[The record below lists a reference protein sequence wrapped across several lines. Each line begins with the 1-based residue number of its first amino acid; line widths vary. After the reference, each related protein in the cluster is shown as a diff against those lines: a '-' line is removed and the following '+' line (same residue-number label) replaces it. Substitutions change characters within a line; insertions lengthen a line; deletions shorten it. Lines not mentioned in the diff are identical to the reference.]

1 MTALEMSST
10 ASKIN
15 RSVYYWEDFQ
25 FNNLKE
31 STVGR
36 KGLSLFQLK
45 DMDVPIP
52 EFFVVS
58 SSVFDKFVSSALLR
72 DSEKLLEGG
81 RNPEESEIYTSFSKT
96 DFEEGFLEE
105 LVTAYTRLSG
115 FTDAWVSIRSSVV
128 FPSAPE
134 VSFSGVFSTEL
145 NVRGL
150 KNLIDSIKRI
160 YASLFTDDVVAYAS
174 SKGINLSDVRL
185 AVVVQR
191 MVQAEVSGVAFTVDP
206 ITQDP
211 SKLSIEAVFGLGE
224 TISLGELTPDT
235 YLLNKKDLNI
245 LEKRIAPQEWMKVR
259 MMNATNGKPA
269 VQKIR
274 ISNNWSHRQKVE
286 DKYLKEI
293 SKIALIVENKV
304 RLAQNIE
311 WVLAGGKVWIL
322 QSKDL
327 YEKSYE
333 PAVVIDSRDF
343 DTLAEVLKWS
353 IDKYSG
359 IGMLESKAVEHAKKI
374 VQGNKHIPSLTEKLI
389 NIAKKQ
395 VASKPKVENVT
406 MAEKKE
412 DLLVSG
418 IGASFGQAVGKVI
431 LLDKDKDIAISKNN
445 ILVIKN
451 YASEMESLIVHCGGV
466 IMDTG
471 GVTSDTAILCREFDI
486 PAVVGTE
493 NASSVL
499 KDGDIVRIDGNSGSV
514 YKERSEEVKEQ
525 VESEETS
532 LQHPVV
538 QAYKEENLAGID
550 LLRSVQADPVKVEEV
565 SGLKIPKDMSLAPSA
580 TKVFVNPTGKVNEMI
595 DYVGNSHGLVYVDLD
610 KILLSVGRH
619 TLAFVEDKKF
629 VEYSKDISEKIC
641 EVVDL
646 AQGNQVILSIGSSTV
661 GEFRSLTRG
670 KEFESHDVEN
680 SVHGLPHYIA
690 NKDLLKRVLMIVRR
704 VRNVYKKRNVHI
716 AIHSPMNGS
725 LMKEFKK
732 SLSAV
737 GLRRTSTFGIY
748 AVIDNPTEVILAD
761 EIFESKIDGV
771 VLNMPRIVR
780 IMQGFGM
787 DEVDAKYNLG
797 INSSFKIV
805 DAIKDITRNT
815 SRQVIVMAENNK
827 DLIKYCVQIGVY
839 GISVNYQD
847 IKESRKLVSDEEAK
861 LILGKK

>member
-1 MTALEMSST
+1 MSPTAP
-10 ASKIN
+10 KIN
-15 RSVYYWEDFQ
+15 RSIYYWEDFESK
-25 FNNLKE
+25 NLKE

-45 DMDVPIP
+45 DMDVPVP
-52 EFFVVS
+52 EFFIIS
-58 SSVFDKFVSSALLR
+58 SSIYDKFISSSLVR

-81 RNPEESEIYTSFSKT
+81 RNPEESEIVNSFFKT

-115 FTDAWVSIRSSVV
+115 FTDAWVSVRSSVV

-145 NVRGL
+145 NVRGVR
-150 KNLIDSIKRI
+150 NLIDSVKRI
-160 YASLFTDDVVAYAS
+160 YASLFTDDVVAYAA

-185 AVVVQR
+185 AIVVER

-235 YLLNKKDLNI
+235 YLLSKKDLNI

-259 MMNATNGKPA
+259 MMNSSNGKPA

-274 ISNNWSHRQKVE
+274 ISNNWSHRQKIE

-311 WVLAGGKVWIL
+311 WVLAGGKIWVL

-333 PAVVIDSRDF
+333 PAIVIDNRDF
-343 DTLAEVLKWS
+343 DTLAEVLKWT

-374 VQGNKHIPSLTEKLI
+374 VHGNKHTPSFTEKLI
-389 NIAKKQ
+389 SIAKTQIVNK
-395 VASKPKVENVT
+395 SKVENVT

-431 LLDKDKDIAISKNN
+431 LVEKDKEISISKND
-445 ILVIKN
+445 ILVIKK
-451 YASEMESLIVHCGGV
+451 YGSEMESLIVHCGGV

-471 GVTSDTAILCREFDI
+471 GLTSDTAILCREFDI
-486 PAVVGTE
+486 PAIVGTE

-525 VESEETS
+525 VESKENT

-538 QAYKEENLAGID
+538 EAYKEEDLVGID
-550 LLRSVQADPVKVEEV
+550 LLRNVQAEPVKIEE
-565 SGLKIPKDMSLAPSA
+565 SSNLKIPKDMSLAPSA
-580 TKVFVNPTGKVNEMI
+580 TKVYANPFGRVSEMI
-595 DYVGNSHGLVYVDLD
+595 DYIGNSHGLVYIDLD
-610 KILLSVGRH
+610 RILLSVGRH
-619 TLAFVEDKKF
+619 ILAFVEDKKF

-641 EVVDL
+641 EIADL
-646 AQGNQVILSIGSSTV
+646 AQGNQVILSLGSSTV
-661 GEFRSLTRG
+661 GEFRALTRG
-670 KEFESHDVEN
+670 KEFESHDLDS
-680 SVHGLPHYIA
+680 SVHGLSHYIA
-690 NKDLLKRVLMIVRR
+690 NKELLKRVLMIVRR
-704 VRNVYKKRNVHI
+704 VRNVYKKRNLHI
-716 AIHSPMNGS
+716 SVHSPMNGS
-725 LMKEFKK
+725 LMKDFKK

-771 VLNMPRIVR
+771 ILNMPRIVR
-780 IMQGFGM
+780 VMQGFGM
-787 DEVDAKYNLG
+787 DEVNSKYNLG

-805 DAIKDITRNT
+805 DAIKDTTRNT

-827 DLIKYCVQIGVY
+827 DLIKYCVQTGVY

>member
-1 MTALEMSST
+1 MSST
-10 ASKIN
+10 VQKIN
-15 RSVYYWEDFQ
+15 RSLYYWEDFESK
-25 FNNLKE
+25 NLKE

-52 EFFVVS
+52 EFFIIS
-58 SSVFDKFVSSALLR
+58 SFVYDKFVSTALLR

-81 RNPEESEIYTSFSKT
+81 RNPEESEILSSFSKT
-96 DFEEGFLEE
+96 DFEESFLEE

-115 FTDAWVSIRSSVV
+115 FTDAWVSVRSSVV
-128 FPSAPE
+128 FPSTPE

-145 NVRGL
+145 NVRGV
-150 KNLIDSIKRI
+150 KNLIDSVKRI
-160 YASLFTDDVVAYAS
+160 YASLFTDDVVAYAA

-185 AVVVQR
+185 AVVVER

-259 MMNATNGKPA
+259 MMGNSNGKPA
-269 VQKIR
+269 VQKIK

-286 DKYLKEI
+286 DKYLLEI
-293 SKIALIVENKV
+293 SKIALIVENKA

-311 WVLAGGKVWIL
+311 WVLAGGKIWVL
-322 QSKDL
+322 QSKEL

-333 PAVVIDSRDF
+333 PAVVVDSRDF
-343 DTLAEVLKWS
+343 DTLAEVLKWV

-359 IGMLESKAVEHAKKI
+359 IGMLESKVVENARKI
-374 VQGNKHIPSLTEKLI
+374 VQGNKHTPSFTEKLI
-389 NIAKKQ
+389 NIARSQ
-395 VASKPKVENVT
+395 VANKSRVENVT

-412 DLLVSG
+412 DLLLSG

-431 LLDKDKDIAISKNN
+431 LLDRDRDIAISKND
-445 ILVIKN
+445 ILVIKQ

-471 GVTSDTAILCREFDI
+471 GITSDTSILCREFDI
-486 PAVVGTE
+486 PAIVGTE
-493 NASSVL
+493 NGSSVL
-499 KDGDIVRIDGNSGSV
+499 KNGDIVRIDGNSGSV

-525 VESEETS
+525 VESKENT
-532 LQHPVV
+532 LQHPVI
-538 QAYKEENLAGID
+538 QAYKEEDLVGID
-550 LLRSVQADPVKVEEV
+550 LLRNIQAQPVKVEE
-565 SGLKIPKDMSLAPSA
+565 SSDLRIPKDMSLAPSA
-580 TKVFVNPTGKVNEMI
+580 TKVFVNPTGNVSEMM
-595 DYVGNSHGLVYVDLD
+595 DFVGNSHGLVYVDLD

-619 TLAFVEDKKF
+619 TLAFVEDNKF

-641 EVVDL
+641 EVVNL
-646 AQGNQVILSIGSSTV
+646 AQGNQVILSLGSSIV
-661 GEFRSLTRG
+661 GEFRALTRG
-670 KEFESHDVEN
+670 KEFESHDLDN

-704 VRNVYKKRNVHI
+704 VRNVYKKRNIDI
-716 AIHSPMNGS
+716 AIHSPRNGP
-725 LMKEFKK
+725 LMKDFKK
-732 SLSAV
+732 SLSAA

-748 AVIDNPTEVILAD
+748 AVIDNPTEVIIAD

-780 IMQGFGM
+780 VMQGFAM
-787 DEVDAKYNLG
+787 DELDAKYNLG

-805 DAIKDITRNT
+805 DTVKDITRNT
-815 SRQVIVMAENNK
+815 QRQIIVIVENNR
-827 DLIKYCVQIGVY
+827 DLIKYCVQTGIY

-847 IKESRKLVSDEEAK
+847 IKESRRLVCDEEAK
-861 LILGKK
+861 VILGKK